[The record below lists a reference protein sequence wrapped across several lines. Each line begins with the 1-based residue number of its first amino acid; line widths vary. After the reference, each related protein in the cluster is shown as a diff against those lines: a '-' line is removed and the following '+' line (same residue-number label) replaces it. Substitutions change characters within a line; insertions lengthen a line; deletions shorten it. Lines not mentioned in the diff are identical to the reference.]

1 MLFLSHI
8 GIIELRAAFRLLLFY
23 CVDTLLDHI

>member
-1 MLFLSHI
+1 LKTKQCFFLSHI
-8 GIIELRAAFRLLLFY
+8 AFRLLLFY